1 MYIFI
6 IYINNTSLLQLYM
19 MDQVESFRE
28 EQKKSRL
35 KMKLF
40 HLDVIKSNKYLPSL
54 LNKSVSHKDKFNQC

>member
-28 EQKKSRL
+28 EPKRIETEDEVVLSLCNK
-35 KMKLF
+35 
-40 HLDVIKSNKYLPSL
+40 IK
-54 LNKSVSHKDKFNQC
+54 